1 MTHCERFSP
10 SSCSVQCAV
19 PQLMLRTLAERE
31 CLQVPRDFDPGYTS
45 GDLGANPLNA
55 IFNRRSYS
63 VVVLTTAVDHRCPE

>member
-1 MTHCERFSP
+1 
-10 SSCSVQCAV
+10 
-19 PQLMLRTLAERE
+19 MLRTLAERE